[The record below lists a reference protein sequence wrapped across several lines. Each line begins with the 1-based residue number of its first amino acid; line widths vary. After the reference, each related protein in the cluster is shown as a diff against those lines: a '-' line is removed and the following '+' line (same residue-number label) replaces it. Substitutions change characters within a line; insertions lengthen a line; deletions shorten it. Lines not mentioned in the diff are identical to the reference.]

1 MIFEQETAI
10 YSTLNGLIQLY
21 TNPIA
26 STKTPNA
33 NTTPTAI
40 PTMAPVGRLSDALLS
55 AETVDVGIADNSL
68 CGLVIDGKG
77 MAVVDGKEVVID
89 CSVIIC
95 TIVTTMIQSI

>member
-1 MIFEQETAI
+1 
-10 YSTLNGLIQLY
+10 
-21 TNPIA
+21 
-26 STKTPNA
+26 
-33 NTTPTAI
+33 
-40 PTMAPVGRLSDALLS
+40 MAPVGRLSDALLF

-68 CGLVIDGKG
+68 CELVIDGKG